1 MIRPR
6 RRFRT
11 MPPSLQEIEAAT
23 WAKSLPLDELRLVE
37 VIIETEL
44 AEREGRQKY
53 QIPAH
58 VQAMLN

>member
-1 MIRPR
+1 MIKP

-11 MPPSLQEIEAAT
+11 MPPSLPELETRA
-23 WAKSLPLDELRLVE
+23 WVKSLPLDELRLVE